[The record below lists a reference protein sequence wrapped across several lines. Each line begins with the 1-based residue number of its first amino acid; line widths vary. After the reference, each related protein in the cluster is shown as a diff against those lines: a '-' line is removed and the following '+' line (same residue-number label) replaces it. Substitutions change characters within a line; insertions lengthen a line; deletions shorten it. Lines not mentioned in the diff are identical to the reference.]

1 MDSNHRM
8 AASKAAA
15 LPLGYSPIG
24 VILQPMCDVSE
35 VETSWRKAISNKQQE
50 IEFHVLP
57 PLD

>member
-1 MDSNHRM
+1 
-8 AASKAAA
+8 
-15 LPLGYSPIG
+15 